1 MKIDSDQIKQQVLIE
16 RLKLQVNA
24 LEQRLH
30 DKEDLV
36 EEVRNQ
42 RDKFETQLLKLM

>member
-1 MKIDSDQIKQQVLIE
+1 MNIDSDQIRQQILIE

-30 DKEDLV
+30 DKVVLV
-36 EEVRNQ
+36 EEIRNQ
-42 RDKFETQLLKLM
+42 RDKFEI